1 MPSAFSD
8 PSFTLNPTF
17 KVVLSN
23 DIWVSAKVFEVDI
36 TLISTDVNPIEYA
49 TSTIVLAFNE
59 SALNGGTI
67 TAAWVSGTTS
77 GFGSLT
83 PALDRSMTDAST
95 GTLLRVIKLN
105 GKIPPG
111 YGNGPLIQT
120 GAGTKIGR
128 LRLTAA
134 AATWLITPPN
144 LLKFC
149 PMSVWPSNVNAYIY
163 DGTYDED
170 LGQYVGTNVNIWA
183 NATLVSTLTDGSLL
197 PVELSSFASA
207 AQGRSVVLNWST
219 KTEKN
224 SDRFEVERSLVTNG
238 TWSTVGT
245 VKASV
250 LSNSVK
256 NYSYTDT
263 KLQSGK
269 YQYRLKMVDNDGSF
283 AYSSVEATEV
293 AIPKDFAVSQNYPN
307 PFNPSTKIDYQ
318 VPVDAKVILEVYN
331 VAGQKVMELVNQQM
345 SAGYYTVDFGAS
357 KLSSGVYIY
366 RLAASDLA
374 TGNNFSS
381 IKKMILLK

>member
-1 MPSAFSD
+1 MKNRFLLSAMFLLLLLGVYSPASYSQTYD
-8 PSFTLNPTF
+8 MKAINDNF
-17 KVVLSN
+17 VVG
-23 DIWVSAKVFEVDI
+23 
-36 TLISTDVNPIEYA
+36 A
-49 TSTIVLAFNE
+49 TSYSFDVTILRTGATPLTVYAFQIGFIYTA

-67 TAAWVSGTTS
+67 TA
-77 GFGSLT
+77 
-83 PALDRSMTDAST
+83 
-95 GTLLRVIKLN
+95 
-105 GKIPPG
+105 
-111 YGNGPLIQT
+111 
-120 GAGTKIGR
+120 
-128 LRLTAA
+128 
-134 AATWLITPPN
+134 
-144 LLKFC
+144 
-149 PMSVWPSNVNAYIY
+149 VWSNVNAQLTSTGETPKPTSTTTIPYIKCGFNVSPGGS
-163 DGTYDED
+163 GTGITISNVTPFV
-170 LGQYVGTNVNIWA
+170 LG
-183 NATLVSTLTDGSLL
+183 TLTVTNSVPFTGYPLATWYFGGAPGLPTKIQATNGATAYDATAGGSFTYVVPQGGLL

-224 SDRFEVERSLVTNG
+224 SDRFEVERSLATS
-238 TWSTVGT
+238 TSWSTVGT

-250 LSNSVK
+250 LSNSTK

-283 AYSSVEATEV
+283 SYSAIEATEV

-318 VPVDAKVILEVYN
+318 VPVDAKVIMEVYN
-331 VAGQKVMELVNQQM
+331 IAGQKVIELVNQQM

-366 RLAASDLA
+366 RLTASDLT

-381 IKKMILLK
+381 IKKMMLLK